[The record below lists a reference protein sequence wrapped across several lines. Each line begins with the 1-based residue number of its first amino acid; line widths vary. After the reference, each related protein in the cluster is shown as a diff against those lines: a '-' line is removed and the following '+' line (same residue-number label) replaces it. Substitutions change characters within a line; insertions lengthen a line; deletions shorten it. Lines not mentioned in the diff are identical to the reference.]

1 MLSSSNRSFH
11 KVHRT
16 LAAILALLTIAQP
29 VIAASLWTPGSEW
42 NQVFRD
48 DKAQVVGDLVTVLV
62 VENSSASERASTTAD
77 RSNNLDAGLSA
88 FINPSI
94 DDKIFGGQGTSV
106 DYPKIGFGGSSEYEG
121 QGTFTR
127 SGSISATVG
136 AIVKQVLPNGNLL
149 IEGKRNFL
157 VNKEKRNIILTGI
170 IRPRDI
176 NGNNQILSTSIADL
190 QVTYEGKGPVSDKA
204 KPGLFSTIFDLIPI
218 F

>member
-1 MLSSSNRSFH
+1 MIIPTRHQVHKTILILLLVSFII
-11 KVHRT
+11 T
-16 LAAILALLTIAQP
+16 QP
-29 VIAASLWTPGSEW
+29 LPAASLWTPSSDW
-42 NQVFRD
+42 NQSYRD
-48 DKAQVVGDLVTVLV
+48 DKAQVVGDIVTVLV
-62 VENSSASERASTTAD
+62 VENSSASEKASTTAD
-77 RSNNLDAGLSA
+77 RDNKLDAGLSA

-94 DDKIFGGQGTSV
+94 DDKIFGGQGTNI
-106 DYPKIGFGGSSEYEG
+106 DYPKIGFDGSSEYEG

-127 SGSISATVG
+127 SGSISATVS
-136 AIVKQVLPNGNLL
+136 AIVKQVMPNGNLL

-176 NGNNQILSTSIADL
+176 NGQNQILSTQIADL